1 MESPTAGAPSLP
13 GRRGAAR
20 QGGRLPAQPELGFRG
35 YFWKPRSE
43 EHSPPVRPR
52 AGGEKPVITKKQ
64 RVCKIPRP
72 PPFIIRRTGKG
83 GGDEFEKTHR
93 ERTEC
98 WGGGVF
104 AMAATVNLE
113 LDPIFLKAL
122 GFLHSKSKD
131 SAEKLKALL
140 DESLARGIDSSYR
153 PTQKDVE
160 PPKIS
165 STKSIPI
172 KQEPKTS
179 SSLPSSSSNGKVL
192 TTEKIKKE
200 AEKRPADK
208 MKDVT
213 EGVDIPKKPRLEK
226 PETRSSPITVQS
238 SKDLAMA
245 DLSSFEETSADD
257 FAMEMGLA
265 CVVCRQ
271 MTVASGNQLVECQ
284 ECHNLY
290 HQDCHKPQVTDK
302 EVNDPRL
309 VWYCARCTRQ
319 MKRLA
324 QKTQK
329 PPQKP
334 APTVVSVA
342 PAVKDPLVK
351 KPETKL
357 KQEPAFLAFKRTE
370 VKPPTVI
377 SGNSSS
383 NNVSSSVTS
392 GLTGWAAFAA
402 KTSSAGPSTTKLSS
416 TAQNN
421 SGKPAASSVNQKP
434 VGLTSLAT
442 SSKGGIGSKI
452 GSGNSSSPTVPLKPL
467 PPLTLG
473 KTGLSRSVSCDN
485 VSKVGLPSPSSLVPG
500 GSGNGNSSTS
510 GPSGSAASKTTS
522 EPSSSPSASLKGPT
536 SQESQLNAM
545 KRLQMV
551 KKKAAQKKLKK

>member
-1 MESPTAGAPSLP
+1 MEKVS
-13 GRRGAAR
+13 
-20 QGGRLPAQPELGFRG
+20 
-35 YFWKPRSE
+35 
-43 EHSPPVRPR
+43 
-52 AGGEKPVITKKQ
+52 
-64 RVCKIPRP
+64 
-72 PPFIIRRTGKG
+72 
-83 GGDEFEKTHR
+83 
-93 ERTEC
+93 
-98 WGGGVF
+98 

-153 PTQKDVE
+153 PSQKDVE

-165 STKSIPI
+165 STKTVSI
-172 KQEPKTS
+172 KQEPKTT
-179 SSLPSSSSNGKVL
+179 SSLPSGNNNGKVL
-192 TTEKIKKE
+192 TTEKVKKE
-200 AEKRPADK
+200 GEKRPADK
-208 MKDVT
+208 MKSDT
-213 EGVDIPKKPRLEK
+213 AEGADIPKKPKLEK
-226 PETRSSPITVQS
+226 PETRSSPITVQT

-319 MKRLA
+319 MKRMA

-357 KQEPAFLAFKRTE
+357 KQETTFLAFKRTE
-370 VKPPTVI
+370 VKTSTVI

-383 NNVSSSVTS
+383 TNVSSSVTS

-402 KTSSAGPSTTKLSS
+402 KTSSTGPSTAKLNS
-416 TAQNN
+416 TTQNN
-421 SGKPAASSVNQKP
+421 SGKPATSSANQKP
-434 VGLTSLAT
+434 VGLTGLAT
-442 SSKGGIGSKI
+442 SSKSGIGSKI
-452 GSGNSSSPTVPLKPL
+452 GSSNSTSPTVPLKPP

-500 GSGNGNSSTS
+500 SSSQLSGNGNSGTS
-510 GPSGSAASKTTS
+510 GSSGSTTNKTTS
-522 EPSSSPSASLKGPT
+522 ESSSSPSASLKGPT

>member
-1 MESPTAGAPSLP
+1 
-13 GRRGAAR
+13 
-20 QGGRLPAQPELGFRG
+20 
-35 YFWKPRSE
+35 
-43 EHSPPVRPR
+43 
-52 AGGEKPVITKKQ
+52 
-64 RVCKIPRP
+64 
-72 PPFIIRRTGKG
+72 
-83 GGDEFEKTHR
+83 
-93 ERTEC
+93 
-98 WGGGVF
+98 
-104 AMAATVNLE
+104 MAATVNLE

-140 DESLARGIDSSYR
+140 DESLARGSDSSYR

-165 STKSIPI
+165 STKSISI

-179 SSLPSSSSNGKVL
+179 SSLPPVSNNGKML
-192 TTEKIKKE
+192 SAEKAKKE

-208 MKDVT
+208 MKADTT

-226 PETRSSPITVQS
+226 PETRSSPITVQT
-238 SKDLAMA
+238 SKDLAIS

-319 MKRLA
+319 MKRMA

-334 APTVVSVA
+334 APTVVSAA

-357 KQEPAFLAFKRTE
+357 KQETTFLAFKRTE
-370 VKPPTVI
+370 VKTSTVI
-377 SGNSSS
+377 SGSSS
-383 NNVSSSVTS
+383 STSVSSSATS

-402 KTSSAGPSTTKLSS
+402 KTSSAGPSTAKLGS
-416 TAQNN
+416 TTQN
-421 SGKPAASSVNQKP
+421 SGGKPAASAAGPKP
-434 VGLTSLAT
+434 VGLTGLAT
-442 SSKGGIGSKI
+442 SSKGGPGSKVGP
-452 GSGNSSSPTVPLKPL
+452 GSSASPTVPLKPP

-473 KTGLSRSVSCDN
+473 KTSLSRSVSCDN
-485 VSKVGLPSPSSLVPG
+485 VSKVGLPSPTSVVPG
-500 GSGNGNSSTS
+500 GSGQPSGNGSS
-510 GPSGSAASKTTS
+510 GPSGPGGSATSKATPEASS
-522 EPSSSPSASLKGPT
+522 GPSASLKGPT

>member
-1 MESPTAGAPSLP
+1 MAT
-13 GRRGAAR
+13 
-20 QGGRLPAQPELGFRG
+20 
-35 YFWKPRSE
+35 
-43 EHSPPVRPR
+43 
-52 AGGEKPVITKKQ
+52 
-64 RVCKIPRP
+64 
-72 PPFIIRRTGKG
+72 
-83 GGDEFEKTHR
+83 
-93 ERTEC
+93 
-98 WGGGVF
+98 VF

-153 PTQKDVE
+153 PSQKDVE

-165 STKSIPI
+165 STKNISI
-172 KQEPKTS
+172 KQEPKIS
-179 SSLPSSSSNGKVL
+179 SSLPSGNNNGKVL
-192 TTEKIKKE
+192 TTEKVKKE

-208 MKDVT
+208 MKSDIT

-226 PETRSSPITVQS
+226 PETQSSPITVQT

-271 MTVASGNQLVECQ
+271 MMVASGNQLVECQ

-290 HQDCHKPQVTDK
+290 HRDCHKPQVTDK
-302 EVNDPRL
+302 EANDPRL

-319 MKRLA
+319 MKRMA

-334 APTVVSVA
+334 APAVVSVT

-357 KQEPAFLAFKRTE
+357 KQETTFLAFKRTE
-370 VKPPTVI
+370 VKTSTVI

-383 NNVSSSVTS
+383 ASVSSSVTS

-402 KTSSAGPSTTKLSS
+402 KTSSAGPSTAKLSS
-416 TAQNN
+416 TTQN
-421 SGKPAASSVNQKP
+421 STGKPATSSANQKP
-434 VGLTSLAT
+434 VGLTGLAT

-452 GSGNSSSPTVPLKPL
+452 GSNNSTTPTVPLKPP

-500 GSGNGNSSTS
+500 NSSQLSGNGNTGTS
-510 GPSGSAASKTTS
+510 GPSGSTTSKTTS
-522 EPSSSPSASLKGPT
+522 ESSSSPSASLKGPT

>member
-1 MESPTAGAPSLP
+1 
-13 GRRGAAR
+13 
-20 QGGRLPAQPELGFRG
+20 
-35 YFWKPRSE
+35 
-43 EHSPPVRPR
+43 
-52 AGGEKPVITKKQ
+52 
-64 RVCKIPRP
+64 
-72 PPFIIRRTGKG
+72 
-83 GGDEFEKTHR
+83 
-93 ERTEC
+93 
-98 WGGGVF
+98 
-104 AMAATVNLE
+104 MAAAVNLE

-153 PTQKDVE
+153 PSPKDVE

-165 STKSIPI
+165 STKTISI
-172 KQEPKTS
+172 KQESKTS
-179 SSLPSSSSNGKVL
+179 SSLPSGNNNGKVL
-192 TTEKIKKE
+192 TTEKVKKE

-208 MKDVT
+208 IKSDIS
-213 EGVDIPKKPRLEK
+213 EGVDAPKKPRLEK
-226 PETRSSPITVQS
+226 PETRSSPITVQT

-319 MKRLA
+319 MKRMA

-329 PPQKP
+329 PAQKP
-334 APTVVSVA
+334 APTVSVV
-342 PAVKDPLVK
+342 PAAKDPLVK

-357 KQEPAFLAFKRTE
+357 KQETTFLAFKRSE
-370 VKPPTVI
+370 VKASTVI
-377 SGNSSS
+377 SGNSSNAS
-383 NNVSSSVTS
+383 VSSSVTS

-402 KTSSAGPSTTKLSS
+402 KTTSAGPSTAKLSS
-416 TAQNN
+416 TTQNN
-421 SGKPAASSVNQKP
+421 SGKPTTSSANQKP
-434 VGLTSLAT
+434 VGLTGLAT
-442 SSKGGIGSKI
+442 SSKGGIASKI
-452 GSGNSSSPTVPLKPL
+452 GSSNSTTATVPLKPL

-500 GSGNGNSSTS
+500 SSSQLSGNGNSGTS
-510 GPSGSAASKTTS
+510 GPSGNTTS
-522 EPSSSPSASLKGPT
+522 KSTSESSSSSSASLKGPT